1 MRRAILFSF
10 VLASALLAAQTPQE
24 SPKGSALLV
33 GCVAPAQRDGSLGAK
48 ASGVTATPENATM
61 EANNPEPTG
70 RFMLLDAAPEGAASD
85 VKRTTYALR
94 GNENELAK
102 HVGHRVQ
109 ITGTALL
116 PPANKLEPKAAETA
130 EGIRAVQVT
139 GIKMIGMDCSPK
151 EQK

>member
-1 MRRAILFSF
+1 M
-10 VLASALLAAQTPQE
+10 ASASLYAQAAPPQTG
-24 SPKGSALLV
+24 KGTAALT

-70 RFMLLDAAPEGAASD
+70 RFMLLDAAADGAAAD
-85 VKRTTYALR
+85 AKRTTFALR
-94 GNENELAK
+94 GNEKELAT

-109 ITGTALL
+109 ITGTILL
-116 PPANKLEPKAAETA
+116 PPAAKLEPKAAETA
-130 EGIRAVQVT
+130 EGIQAVQVT
-139 GIKMIGMDCSPK
+139 GIKMIGTDCSPK